1 MNIRGYL
8 VSTVERCQY
17 TQFFKYKST
26 DVNLLLSGLFVR
38 QNGRLGVIIGQ
49 IACQSNSLR
58 RVNWTSFVNWPEIL
72 SSRSSILVEAWDL
85 WGTIYV
91 CVFFSCLNEHFH
103 PFSRW
108 SLFRYKCQWWEAK
121 TLVWLSEKQ
130 GQENRALAHINQWT
144 PWFRVQ
150 WLRGSLSSGCP
161 DARPFPT
168 WCPCKAQQ
176 PVMDGST
183 LQQSTDLE
191 MGASICSHIAH
202 LLDLLYFFW
211 CWACS
216 LIVWLDVAFGLI

>member
-1 MNIRGYL
+1 MLIYYRL
-8 VSTVERCQY
+8 VCLTDKMSDWALWLVKSPIKLPAKGQLGKLST
-17 TQFFKYKST
+17 
-26 DVNLLLSGLFVR
+26 GLKF
-38 QNGRLGVIIGQ
+38 
-49 IACQSNSLR
+49 
-58 RVNWTSFVNWPEIL
+58 
-72 SSRSSILVEAWDL
+72 SSAGHLYEDWAL
-85 WGTIYV
+85 WGTIYM

-108 SLFRYKCQWWEAK
+108 SLFRYKCQWREAK

-183 LQQSTDLE
+183 LPTVHWFRD
-191 MGASICSHIAH
+191 GASICSHVTH
-202 LLDLLYFFW
+202 LLYLLYFFW

-216 LIVWLDVAFGLI
+216 MIVWLGVAFGLI